1 VALDP
6 TETAPIVA
14 VHDVQDPGREESAGQ
29 PYVIDSRWLISGL
42 LTSGDGW
49 TFTAQGFGAGEMV
62 WRASPGNYTVR
73 VEPMTADTTA
83 NAGGASAPT
92 PAAAAQAASA
102 TVVTAGETGILSFT
116 VDADATTPVKI
127 RIDREKGS

>member
-1 VALDP
+1 LN
-6 TETAPIVA
+6 
-14 VHDVQDPGREESAGQ
+14 AGQ
-29 PYVIDSRWLISGL
+29 LYVIDSRWQISGL

-49 TFTAQGFGAGEMV
+49 AFTAQGFGAGEMV
-62 WRASPGNYTVR
+62 WQAPPGNYTVR
-73 VEPMTADTTA
+73 VELMTADATA

-92 PAAAAQAASA
+92 PTAPFPAAPVQAAPA
-102 TVVTAGETGILSFT
+102 GIVTAGETGILAFT